1 MIREYYEAVCA
12 GKETRANLIAL
23 RSAVK
28 DEKEKRA
35 FAYLLGGDFTVLC
48 RLLEHEDPKVRKNAA
63 LLLGEMES
71 EDVLPILFDAYKKE
85 QTLFVRPD
93 YLKAIGEMDCEP
105 YLDEMEEQL
114 ERLRTKELLPE
125 EKKHISAEMRMLQ
138 GILLKHRKPQPHP
151 FTGYDQEESM
161 LLLVNREQTRA
172 VAEGIK
178 EGTHTLLKGGIRIK
192 DARIGKILP
201 VRTYSE
207 LLFPIR
213 TKSLPVNAPEEIGK
227 QLAAS
232 EMTDLMARLHDGKA
246 PYYFRIEPKG
256 LEEAKKGVWIRKVSD
271 ALEQESQASWINS
284 VSNYEAEIRL
294 LMKKDGTMA
303 AFLRLYTIE
312 DRRFAYRKES
322 IGSSMKPVNAAL
334 CVQLARPW
342 MKEDAQ
348 ILDPFCGVGTLLI
361 ERNRALDAKTMYGLD
376 IFGDAIEKAK
386 SNTARANCRVNY
398 IQRDFFTFE
407 HDYLFDEIIT
417 DLPQVSGTRPK
428 EEIHHLYLDFFE
440 KAQQH
445 LNDGGIV
452 ILYAAYP
459 QYAAEAVRR
468 YDNFRMEKTFLLN
481 EKTKMTLCIARYN
494 KK

>member
-172 VAEGIK
+172 VA
-178 EGTHTLLKGGIRIK
+178 
-192 DARIGKILP
+192 
-201 VRTYSE
+201 
-207 LLFPIR
+207 
-213 TKSLPVNAPEEIGK
+213 
-227 QLAAS
+227 
-232 EMTDLMARLHDGKA
+232 
-246 PYYFRIEPKG
+246 
-256 LEEAKKGVWIRKVSD
+256 
-271 ALEQESQASWINS
+271 
-284 VSNYEAEIRL
+284 
-294 LMKKDGTMA
+294 
-303 AFLRLYTIE
+303 
-312 DRRFAYRKES
+312 
-322 IGSSMKPVNAAL
+322 
-334 CVQLARPW
+334 
-342 MKEDAQ
+342 
-348 ILDPFCGVGTLLI
+348 
-361 ERNRALDAKTMYGLD
+361 
-376 IFGDAIEKAK
+376 
-386 SNTARANCRVNY
+386 
-398 IQRDFFTFE
+398 
-407 HDYLFDEIIT
+407 
-417 DLPQVSGTRPK
+417 
-428 EEIHHLYLDFFE
+428 
-440 KAQQH
+440 
-445 LNDGGIV
+445 
-452 ILYAAYP
+452 
-459 QYAAEAVRR
+459 
-468 YDNFRMEKTFLLN
+468 
-481 EKTKMTLCIARYN
+481 
-494 KK
+494 